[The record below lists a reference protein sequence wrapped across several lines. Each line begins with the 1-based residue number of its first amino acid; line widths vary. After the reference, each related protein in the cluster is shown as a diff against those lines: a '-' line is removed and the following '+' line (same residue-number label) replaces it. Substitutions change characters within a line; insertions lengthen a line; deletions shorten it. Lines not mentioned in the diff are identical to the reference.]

1 MRTARRWVLRD
12 GLNFHNTARYELLLN
27 REFMRGA
34 SHKAIRYVYTRR
46 YWGNSVTK
54 RRDYLRRCT
63 LLSTAISHHQTS
75 IYFDKRTINLGF
87 NLANVSFGSNTQ
99 TTFHKQIE
107 NLYGYVAG
115 VNSVHRFKISYTRRM
130 TVKSYGE
137 RCVVVHPSRYLKN
150 PVARTTIDDHI
161 KV

>member
-1 MRTARRWVLRD
+1 MAEGRRWGVGSKLKDNGLETARAYRTEMGITD

-27 REFMRGA
+27 RDFMRGA
-34 SHKAIRYVYTRR
+34 SHKAIRYVYTRE

-54 RRDYLRRCT
+54 RRDYLRWCT

-87 NLANVSFGSNTQ
+87 NLPNVSFGSNTK

-107 NLYGYVAG
+107 HLYGHVVG
-115 VNSVHRFKISYTRRM
+115 VNSVQLGSRFRVPNVY
-130 TVKSYGE
+130 
-137 RCVVVHPSRYLKN
+137 P
-150 PVARTTIDDHI
+150 
-161 KV
+161 